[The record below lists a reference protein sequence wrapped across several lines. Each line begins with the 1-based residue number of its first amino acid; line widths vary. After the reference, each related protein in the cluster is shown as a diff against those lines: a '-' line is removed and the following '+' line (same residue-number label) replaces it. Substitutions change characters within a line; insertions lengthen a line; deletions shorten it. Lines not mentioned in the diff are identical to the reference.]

1 MKMDE
6 VVVRKADRGVREF
19 IDQAT
24 IIFNYG
30 KYSGQTLTSEPT
42 WVARNGEF
50 AFLQSSSQNRLY
62 FYANNQWNWMAGSPT
77 GGGVQ
82 PGGDNTQVQ
91 VNSMDQALYADSGFT
106 YIANSAV
113 TISRDMLVI
122 LNNNSG
128 SNTYYLYRSSN
139 TYMEFYING
148 ELRLQM

>member
-1 MKMDE
+1 MDE
-6 VVVRKADRGVREF
+6 FTLRGVNRNVRDF
-19 IDQAT
+19 IDQVT
-24 IIFNYG
+24 IILNYG

-50 AFLQSSSQNRLY
+50 AFLSSSSQNRLY

-106 YIANSAV
+106 YVANSAV
-113 TISRDMLVI
+113 TIGRDMIMV
-122 LNNNSG
+122 LNNNTG
-128 SNTYYLYRSSN
+128 SNTYFLYRSSN
-139 TYMEFYING
+139 TYTEFYVNG